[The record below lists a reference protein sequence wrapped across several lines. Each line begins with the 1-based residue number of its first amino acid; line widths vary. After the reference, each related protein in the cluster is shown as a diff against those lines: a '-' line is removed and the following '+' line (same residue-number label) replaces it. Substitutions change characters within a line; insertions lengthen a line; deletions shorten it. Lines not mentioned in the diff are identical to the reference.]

1 MIHAGMAR
9 TASEER
15 GAVYTSP
22 DGPVVD
28 LDSMDR
34 RILSILSEDAR
45 LSMREIARRVHL
57 SPGSVAERIARL
69 EERGVILGYHARIAP
84 ATLGYRLEAIVG
96 LQTTQSV
103 PLEDILRE
111 LLEVPEVEGAYV
123 VSGSWDVVVRIR
135 VRDHQHLRDVI
146 VRAFWKMNAFRHSET
161 MVVFDTHERPG
172 GWNVALAL
180 READDQ
186 SAPAPPQR

>member
-1 MIHAGMAR
+1 MGG
-9 TASEER
+9 EDW
-15 GAVYTSP
+15 GAVSSAP
-22 DGPVVD
+22 NGPAVD
-28 LDSMDR
+28 LDERDR
-34 RILSILSEDAR
+34 RILSILADDAR

-84 ATLGYRLEAIVG
+84 AMLGYRLEAIVG
-96 LQTTQSV
+96 LQTTQSI
-103 PLEDILRE
+103 PLEDMLRD
-111 LLEVPEVEGAYV
+111 LMDVPEVEGAYV

-146 VRAFWKMNAFRHSET
+146 VGAFWNMNAFRHSET
-161 MVVFDTHERPG
+161 MVVFDTYERPG

-180 READDQ
+180 SED
-186 SAPAPPQR
+186 